1 MTFRMEAQQLPSRVP
16 CAGSLNHRVV
26 FADNSLGVMRIFQFI
41 LSVVTAVCGCL
52 FLMCDC
58 QHGGREERLVEVAVG
73 VIFISAGIS
82 LFVLARRR
90 YQGGWLTLI
99 GTGALVFTLLCVS
112 GQAAEHLIDTL
123 QARYGVP
130 TMLASGLSAFVLLL
144 LGHRLHRARSRF
156 S

>member
-1 MTFRMEAQQLPSRVP
+1 
-16 CAGSLNHRVV
+16 
-26 FADNSLGVMRIFQFI
+26 MRIFQFI
-41 LSVVTAVCGCL
+41 LSVVTTVCGCL

-58 QHGGREERLVEVAVG
+58 PRVAGRDERLVEVAVG

-123 QARYGVP
+123 QAKYGVP

-144 LGHRLHRARSRF
+144 LGHWRHRARTRF
-156 S
+156 SGRPIPRLDWLQ